1 MSVPRLLGIIALSLF
16 IVFVATFF
24 TVLVRLSR
32 VGVTTERYAEIHTPD
47 FSETEP
53 AQTRFDLLG
62 QDPVSGRLIFNVNA
76 TIHIDK
82 PPFNI
87 LNPGDEVI
95 LRIENQI
102 PDNPGLNDLS
112 AVYRNPT
119 GDFLVEFDFGEL
131 YMLVPDRRDFYP
143 FDGYSIRFN
152 YAYFIPGDWD
162 DPTGTWYVPG
172 ELILRS
178 LTNLIFLTPE
188 YGSTAIGADGYKVLV
203 ARLRIIQILAS
214 MLILI
219 EVLFLVYLLT
229 IVNMHELL
237 AKGLGYVVAI
247 FIIRTIMVSSAPQSP
262 TLLDYVTL
270 FLICVVFFI
279 MLFKSLGGAE
289 ERSIITIPE
298 AWTDT
303 IFGGGK
309 KPNDVSEPVKNDD

>member
-1 MSVPRLLGIIALSLF
+1 MSVQRLLGIIVLSLF

-32 VGVTTERYAEIHTPD
+32 VGVTTERYAEVHTPN

-53 AQTRFDLLG
+53 VETRFDLLG

-76 TIHIDK
+76 TIQIDE
-82 PPFNI
+82 PPFNK

-95 LRIENQI
+95 LRVENQI
-102 PDNPGLNDLS
+102 PANPGVNDLT

-143 FDGYSIRFN
+143 FDGYSVRFN
-152 YAYFIPGDWD
+152 YAYFIPGNWD

-188 YGSTAIGADGYKVLV
+188 YGGNAIGADGYKVLV
-203 ARLRIIQILAS
+203 GRLGIILILAS

-219 EVLFLVYLLT
+219 EVLFLIYLLT
-229 IVNMHELL
+229 IANMHELQ
-237 AKGLGYVVAI
+237 AKGLGYIVSI
-247 FIIRTIMVSSAPQSP
+247 FIIRTIIVSSAPQSP

-279 MLFKSLGGAE
+279 ILLKSLGGAE

-298 AWTDT
+298 PWTDA

-309 KPNDVSEPVKNDD
+309 KPNAVREPVENDD